1 MANDPAP
8 APIYVHGD
16 SLRVG
21 IRLACYRFQNRVPAE
36 DQVLMM
42 QESKPS
48 HVIVSEFPMQAISNL
63 YRDKQARRRE
73 YAMHAMQ
80 IILSK
85 GSSEFTNISQE
96 EIERIAIKAWQ
107 MASAMESQE
116 AVSATLDSMDA
127 VKKT

>member
-1 MANDPAP
+1 MSNENP

-21 IRLACYRFQNRVPAE
+21 IRLASYRFQNRVPAE
-36 DQVLMM
+36 DQVIMM
-42 QESKPS
+42 QESRPTN
-48 HVIVSEFPMQAISNL
+48 VILSEFPMQAISNL
-63 YRDKQARRRE
+63 YRDKQNRRRE

-80 IILSK
+80 IILAKS
-85 GSSEFTNISQE
+85 GNEFSSLSQE

-116 AVSATLDSMDA
+116 AVSASLDSVDT
-127 VKKT
+127 VKKA